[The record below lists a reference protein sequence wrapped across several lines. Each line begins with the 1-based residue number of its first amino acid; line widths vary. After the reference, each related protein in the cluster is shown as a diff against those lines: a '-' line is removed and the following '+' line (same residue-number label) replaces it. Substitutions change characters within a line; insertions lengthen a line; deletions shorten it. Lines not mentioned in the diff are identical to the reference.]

1 MGCIPGN
8 VTPQQFKATSN
19 YTPTETK
26 KHSVDNPEPQ
36 SVTIDN
42 HGYEPQNKKI
52 DRPHTVLRKV
62 DGKLIKTTIDYP

>member
-26 KHSVDNPEPQ
+26 KQPIDNHEGR
-36 SVTIDN
+36 SVTIDD
-42 HGYEPQNKKI
+42 HGCEPEKKKI
-52 DRPHTVLRKV
+52 DRPHTMLIRI
-62 DGKLIKTTIDYP
+62 DGKLVKKTIDYT